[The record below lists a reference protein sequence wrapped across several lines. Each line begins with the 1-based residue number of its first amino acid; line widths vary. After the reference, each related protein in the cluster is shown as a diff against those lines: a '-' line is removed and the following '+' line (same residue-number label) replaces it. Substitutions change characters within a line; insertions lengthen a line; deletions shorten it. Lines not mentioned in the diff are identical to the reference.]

1 MNPSD
6 HFLRTINKDFDKVST
21 SHNFKRDLHIPAS
34 FSLIQYLT
42 SIWKLLLA
50 YSRPNAFTQCVH
62 QDIEEG
68 MNGEKMTTAQ
78 AIDTLV
84 NSYKSSA
91 YMDKVTRQIAE
102 IREVVS
108 HTSHSANLL
117 SRHCI
122 LHTHFLHLLSA
133 KLQI

>member
-1 MNPSD
+1 M
-6 HFLRTINKDFDKVST
+6 H
-21 SHNFKRDLHIPAS
+21 LH
-34 FSLIQYLT
+34 T
-42 SIWKLLLA
+42 
-50 YSRPNAFTQCVH
+50 

>member
-1 MNPSD
+1 
-6 HFLRTINKDFDKVST
+6 
-21 SHNFKRDLHIPAS
+21 
-34 FSLIQYLT
+34 
-42 SIWKLLLA
+42 
-50 YSRPNAFTQCVH
+50 
-62 QDIEEG
+62 
-68 MNGEKMTTAQ
+68 MNGEKITTAQ

-91 YMDKVTRQIAE
+91 YMEKVTRQIAD
-102 IREVVS
+102 IREIVS

-122 LHTHFLHLLSA
+122 LHTHFLHLHGP